1 MFLKVLEVF
10 WPIPIHLHN
19 FERTGVKTRGRIL
32 KFKYG
37 FMIVD
42 EKCEKEVFGVKGA
55 AGVKCC
61 LSCFTCVRTQQP
73 IAAGSGL
80 VAFSEADMSN
90 FERNTPEMLS
100 AALDHLAAQKGV
112 LNKTQFGEL
121 EKQLGLVYD
130 SRAMLNPTVS
140 RYTDWFHDLL
150 ASGGVYQLLVNE
162 VVLDVLEQ
170 TGLSLVDIDEF
181 QVGVR
186 LPEGPLTKTFFRDRV
201 VEKRGAHLKCF
212 ASETI
217 SAVVVLCFM
226 FASVFEDPAAM
237 TQQRRLCTLARASL
251 KILLAGDGAVR
262 LADRLDSVLEE
273 LQVLL
278 LTLYPWCDVP
288 KIHFM
293 RHIKDGLQTF
303 RKNFACGGGERLHRL
318 ASGY

>member
-1 MFLKVLEVF
+1 MGGSPPFAEGSPPLV
-10 WPIPIHLHN
+10 
-19 FERTGVKTRGRIL
+19 VKASLTIF

-55 AGVKCC
+55 GGVKCC
-61 LSCFTCVRTQQP
+61 LSCFNCVRTQQP

-181 QVGVR
+181 HV
-186 LPEGPLTKTFFRDRV
+186 
-201 VEKRGAHLKCF
+201 
-212 ASETI
+212 
-217 SAVVVLCFM
+217 FM
-226 FASVFEDPAAM
+226 PV
-237 TQQRRLCTLARASL
+237 
-251 KILLAGDGAVR
+251 
-262 LADRLDSVLEE
+262 
-273 LQVLL
+273 
-278 LTLYPWCDVP
+278 
-288 KIHFM
+288 
-293 RHIKDGLQTF
+293 
-303 RKNFACGGGERLHRL
+303 
-318 ASGY
+318 

>member
-1 MFLKVLEVF
+1 
-10 WPIPIHLHN
+10 
-19 FERTGVKTRGRIL
+19 
-32 KFKYG
+32 
-37 FMIVD
+37 
-42 EKCEKEVFGVKGA
+42 
-55 AGVKCC
+55 
-61 LSCFTCVRTQQP
+61 
-73 IAAGSGL
+73 
-80 VAFSEADMSN
+80 
-90 FERNTPEMLS
+90 MLS

-130 SRAMLNPTVS
+130 SCVLLYSPYRAMLNPTVS

-186 LPEGPLTKTFFRDRV
+186 LPEGPWTKTFFRDRV

-226 FASVFEDPAAM
+226 FASVFEDPAAL

-273 LQVLL
+273 LQALL
-278 LTLYPWCDVP
+278 LTLYPWRDIP

>member
-1 MFLKVLEVF
+1 M
-10 WPIPIHLHN
+10 
-19 FERTGVKTRGRIL
+19 G
-32 KFKYG
+32 
-37 FMIVD
+37 
-42 EKCEKEVFGVKGA
+42 
-55 AGVKCC
+55 
-61 LSCFTCVRTQQP
+61 
-73 IAAGSGL
+73 GSPPF
-80 VAFSEADMSN
+80 A
-90 FERNTPEMLS
+90 
-100 AALDHLAAQKGV
+100 
-112 LNKTQFGEL
+112 
-121 EKQLGLVYD
+121 
-130 SRAMLNPTVS
+130 
-140 RYTDWFHDLL
+140 
-150 ASGGVYQLLVNE
+150 
-162 VVLDVLEQ
+162 
-170 TGLSLVDIDEF
+170 
-181 QVGVR
+181 
-186 LPEGPLTKTFFRDRV
+186 EGSPPC

-226 FASVFEDPAAM
+226 FASVFEDPAAL

-278 LTLYPWCDVP
+278 LTLYPWCDIP

>member
-1 MFLKVLEVF
+1 
-10 WPIPIHLHN
+10 
-19 FERTGVKTRGRIL
+19 
-32 KFKYG
+32 
-37 FMIVD
+37 MIVD

-61 LSCFTCVRTQQP
+61 LSCFNCVKTQQT

-130 SRAMLNPTVS
+130 SCVLLYSPYLAMINPTVS

-150 ASGGVYQLLVNE
+150 ASGGVYQLLVND

-226 FASVFEDPAAM
+226 FASVFEDPAAL

-278 LTLYPWCDVP
+278 LGDLVFCAAQLVDQDLLLGTLLRCRGHHVLPVFEVLVCREA
-288 KIHFM
+288 H
-293 RHIKDGLQTF
+293 HLG
-303 RKNFACGGGERLHRL
+303 
-318 ASGY
+318 